1 MSMNNLSSFLTVAAL
16 IAGSSSVS
24 AQVTRLLPEVTRS
37 VIYNY
42 TPVDST
48 LTDSIHAS
56 LDALEFEAPEMNE
69 MFFDGVEM
77 VQQPDSIH
85 FPGPEDIEYVDFN
98 PYPLPTVYLRPTVF
112 DRLHILPPYEI
123 DPHIQL
129 VPGVDHYATE
139 WASRSIAQTQLME
152 RTRQRYIVNY
162 PHLIQYDE
170 AHLPEPPKKFTATV
184 DPATA
189 RILITEVIAKEMPV
203 ANLEAKFEK
212 KHWLKTFNANL
223 QFSQA
228 YVSPNWYQGGNN
240 NLNIIA
246 HAIWNVKLN
255 QNYHPKLL
263 FDTTIQ
269 YKLGM
274 NSAPDDSLRNYSISE
289 DLFQINSTF
298 GVKAAKRWFYSLTF
312 QFKTQV
318 LNSYTSNTRTL
329 RAAFLSPADLNVG
342 VGMTYNYSKK
352 NFTFDASISPLAY
365 NMKICTDRSMD
376 VTAYGIKPGHKTVS
390 QYGSTAEL
398 KMRWA
403 IAYNIIWQS
412 RVFFFTDYSYIQADW
427 ENTLSFEI
435 NRFLTTQIY
444 CHARYDSSTPRTEG
458 DHTWRKFM
466 LKEILSFGFA
476 YKFSTI

>member
-1 MSMNNLSSFLTVAAL
+1 MHFYTRFAAFAAMTIISVASIMAQTTQKWGNTALRVAAAAAVRQDSRTASADSIDAVQAEATASSIMEMPRISVADSLLSDSAAVASVGYIPVATIPNYYFVPAIFDTYRMLDADSLSSVDPLADIPAAGWLMRANAVDTHMQRAKQAYMLKCPESVQYNVA
-16 IAGSSSVS
+16 
-24 AQVTRLLPEVTRS
+24 
-37 VIYNY
+37 
-42 TPVDST
+42 
-48 LTDSIHAS
+48 
-56 LDALEFEAPEMNE
+56 
-69 MFFDGVEM
+69 
-77 VQQPDSIH
+77 
-85 FPGPEDIEYVDFN
+85 
-98 PYPLPTVYLRPTVF
+98 
-112 DRLHILPPYEI
+112 
-123 DPHIQL
+123 
-129 VPGVDHYATE
+129 
-139 WASRSIAQTQLME
+139 W
-152 RTRQRYIVNY
+152 
-162 PHLIQYDE
+162 
-170 AHLPEPPKKFTATV
+170 LPEPPKKFEVVIDPKTQVIDIHEVKV
-184 DPATA
+184 DPMAGA
-189 RILITEVIAKEMPV
+189 DLV
-203 ANLEAKFEK
+203 AEK
-212 KHWLKTFNANL
+212 IDERHWMHQFSGNI

-298 GVKAAKRWFYSLTF
+298 AVKAAKRWFYSLTF
-312 QFKTQV
+312 QFKTQL

>member
-1 MSMNNLSSFLTVAAL
+1 MNNLSSFLTVAAL

-48 LTDSIHAS
+48 LADSIPS
-56 LDALEFEAPEMNE
+56 LDTLEFEAPEMNE

-240 NLNIIA
+240 NLNA
-246 HAIWNVKLN
+246 LMNAYYNVKLN
-255 QNYHPKLL
+255 PAFHPNLL
-263 FDTTIQ
+263 FENTLQ

-274 NSAPDDSLRNYSISE
+274 NNAPDD
-289 DLFQINSTF
+289 
-298 GVKAAKRWFYSLTF
+298 
-312 QFKTQV
+312 
-318 LNSYTSNTRTL
+318 
-329 RAAFLSPADLNVG
+329 
-342 VGMTYNYSKK
+342 
-352 NFTFDASISPLAY
+352 
-365 NMKICTDRSMD
+365 
-376 VTAYGIKPGHKTVS
+376 
-390 QYGSTAEL
+390 
-398 KMRWA
+398 
-403 IAYNIIWQS
+403 
-412 RVFFFTDYSYIQADW
+412 
-427 ENTLSFEI
+427 
-435 NRFLTTQIY
+435 
-444 CHARYDSSTPRTEG
+444 
-458 DHTWRKFM
+458 
-466 LKEILSFGFA
+466 
-476 YKFSTI
+476 

>member
-1 MSMNNLSSFLTVAAL
+1 MNNLSSFLTVAAL

-48 LTDSIHAS
+48 LADSIHAS

-139 WASRSIAQTQLME
+139 WASRSIAQAQLME

-240 NLNIIA
+240 NLNA
-246 HAIWNVKLN
+246 LMNAYYNVKLN
-255 QNYHPKLL
+255 PAFHPNLL
-263 FDTTIQ
+263 FENTLQ

-274 NSAPDDSLRNYSISE
+274 NNAPDDEMHDYNISE
-289 DLFQINSTF
+289 DIFQWNMTA
-298 GVKAAKRWFYSLTF
+298 GYKANKRWYYSMNT
-312 QFKTQV
+312 QFKTQI
-318 LNSYTSNTRTL
+318 LNNYKPNSNTL
-329 RAAFLSPADLNVG
+329 KAAFMSPGELNIG
-342 VGMTYNYSKK
+342 LGMTYNYANK
-352 NFTFDASISPLAY
+352 NKTFTFDASISPLSY
-365 NMKICTDRSMD
+365 NLKTCTRGRMKETSF
-376 VTAYGIKPGHKTVS
+376 GIEEGRKTVS
-390 QYGSTAEL
+390 EYGSNAEGKL
-398 KMRWA
+398 TWQ
-403 IAYNIIWQS
+403 ILENISLRS
-412 RVFFFTDYSYIQADW
+412 RLFVFSDYDYIQSDW
-427 ENTLSFEI
+427 ENTIQFTV
-435 NRFLTTQIY
+435 NRFLSTQIY
-444 CHARYDSSTPRTEG
+444 VHMRYDSTSPVIEDT
-458 DHTWRKFM
+458 DWHKFQF
-466 LKEILSFGFA
+466 KEILSFGFT
-476 YKFSTI
+476 YKFGN